1 MRALSRLAASEG
13 HDVSGSDLSLN
24 GHDAAYVQGA
34 DLAVYSSAVPEDNP
48 EITYARAH
56 GIPLMP
62 RAAFLGEIAAQYRTV
77 IAVAGSH
84 GKTTATAM
92 LGHIFAPYDPTVHLG
107 GECGGVP
114 EVGGKRWFITEAC
127 EYRRNFLYLTPHI
140 SVVLNVELDHTD
152 YYRDLSDITSAFNVF
167 SRSAPVRIVNG
178 DDACSAPLASGRCV
192 RFGLG
197 EACDFR
203 ATDIACDRGDMR
215 FKLWHGGR
223 VLGEI
228 SLRVTG
234 RHNVYNALAAAAAA
248 ISAGLS
254 FADVQRG
261 LRSFCGVKRRLEKL
275 GAVGACDVFT
285 DYAHHPREI
294 ESTIKALRDAGYQ
307 KIGVAFEPHTYSR
320 TQSLLGAFCA
330 ALCKADDILLA
341 EVYPAREQP
350 ICGVSGQLLCRCI
363 LDSGKKARCYPTF
376 FQLNEAARLHIPHCD
391 AFVYMGAGTIDICG
405 RNLFA

>member
-248 ISAGLS
+248 ISAGL
-254 FADVQRG
+254 
-261 LRSFCGVKRRLEKL
+261 
-275 GAVGACDVFT
+275 
-285 DYAHHPREI
+285 
-294 ESTIKALRDAGYQ
+294 
-307 KIGVAFEPHTYSR
+307 
-320 TQSLLGAFCA
+320 
-330 ALCKADDILLA
+330 A
-341 EVYPAREQP
+341 E
-350 ICGVSGQLLCRCI
+350 
-363 LDSGKKARCYPTF
+363 
-376 FQLNEAARLHIPHCD
+376 
-391 AFVYMGAGTIDICG
+391 
-405 RNLFA
+405 